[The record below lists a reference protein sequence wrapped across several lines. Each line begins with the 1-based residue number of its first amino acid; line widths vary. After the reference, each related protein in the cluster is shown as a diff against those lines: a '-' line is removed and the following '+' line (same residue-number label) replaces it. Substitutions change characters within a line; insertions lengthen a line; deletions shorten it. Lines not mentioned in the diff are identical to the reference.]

1 VGTRNG
7 DQDIN
12 PTHAANGADTAPSPI
27 TVEAEDHIPLF
38 NAIRGKVANPKCHY
52 EKRFYEHVKKYMAMK
67 SMQNNGSL
75 LRSDF
80 DKVNKFIAAFRTT
93 MGYLDNTK
101 NDYYDICYYQGILE
115 GVIKESQ
122 KELVINK

>member
-1 VGTRNG
+1 
-7 DQDIN
+7 
-12 PTHAANGADTAPSPI
+12 
-27 TVEAEDHIPLF
+27 
-38 NAIRGKVANPKCHY
+38 
-52 EKRFYEHVKKYMAMK
+52 MK

-101 NDYYDICYYQGILE
+101 NDYYDICYYQGILQ
-115 GVIKESQ
+115 GVIKKCQ